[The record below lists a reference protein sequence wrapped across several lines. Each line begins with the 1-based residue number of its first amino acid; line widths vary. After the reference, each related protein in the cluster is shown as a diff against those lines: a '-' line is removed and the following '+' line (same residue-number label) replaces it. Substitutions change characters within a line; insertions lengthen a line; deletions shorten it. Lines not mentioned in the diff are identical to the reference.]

1 MPYPCQDFNSSLEVT
16 FIHTASSD
24 NSGRLISESSKRNS
38 SHVGM
43 QYALEHFEGEDFV
56 ASVEYN
62 LEDAVEDELMDFYFL
77 FFILGH

>member
-1 MPYPCQDFNSSLEVT
+1 MWGCNMPWS
-16 FIHTASSD
+16 I
-24 NSGRLISESSKRNS
+24 
-38 SHVGM
+38 
-43 QYALEHFEGEDFV
+43 FEGEDFV